1 MSYTKEQTLAE
12 VNSKAIAQ
20 FLVLAGIATFIPF
33 FVHIQWATGPM
44 VNAILIIVLF
54 LIGIRSALVL
64 CLIPSLMALMGG
76 LLPAVLAPV
85 VPFIMISNVILVLS
99 LDWLYRNIKDTNKG
113 YWVGLGAGAFLKFIF
128 LFMSVKSIGKLL
140 IKQELTM
147 KVAQMMSW
155 TQLATALTGG
165 MIAFIVLRWL
175 KRI

>member
-1 MSYTKEQTLAE
+1 MYIKEQSLAQ
-12 VNSKAIAQ
+12 VNPRTIAQ
-20 FLVLAGIATFIPF
+20 FLLLSGIAIFVPF
-33 FVHIQWATGPM
+33 FIHLQWATGPM

-99 LDWLYRNIKDTNKG
+99 IDWLYRNIKDPNKG
-113 YWVGLGAGAFLKFIF
+113 YWIGLGAGAFLKFIF
-128 LFMSVKSIGKLL
+128 LFLSIGSIGKLL
-140 IKQELTM
+140 LKQELTL

-155 TQLATALTGG
+155 AQLATALTGG
-165 MIAFIVLRWL
+165 MIAFIVLKWL
-175 KRI
+175 RRI